1 VKGYATDSSKVG
13 GSYKFAPHF
22 AQTLVEMATAPDDDL
37 SDHFPITVDIPLIE
51 PPLKK
56 GP

>member
-1 VKGYATDSSKVG
+1 MD
-13 GSYKFAPHF
+13 
-22 AQTLVEMATAPDDDL
+22 TAPDDDL

-56 GP
+56 NP